1 MAPDGQSWG
10 TKSLRYLQNS
20 YGTGSGTLP
29 FLPLSPSAISLMS
42 GGASSGGRGRPRA
55 CASSKKPTPGPPV
68 EGVGLGTWCLAHLH
82 GPFPRGHL
90 RSGSWQPLKASAFL
104 QVVTIFGA
112 VAVNCLYVHQTGVIN
127 VSDSSTCGNNVPFW
141 TSSICP
147 FSCVCV
153 GEMEHEWGAG
163 NIRPY
168 VNTVAFHA
176 EQNTC
181 CVWFSNDCP
190 CALFASHLA
199 CHTVLIRCI
208 YTVDRFE
215 KEALP
220 HTRSILKSV
229 WLFIFLKKRAQ
240 DRLKKPVVPSATRSH
255 AHPPGHA
262 LFLRKPQQGLDLSPY
277 QQPVLPN
284 HFPATARE
292 PLQASSK

>member
-10 TKSLRYLQNS
+10 TKSLRYLENS

-29 FLPLSPSAISLMS
+29 FPPLSPSAISLMS
-42 GGASSGGRGRPRA
+42 GGASSGGRRRPRA

-112 VAVNCLYVHQTGVIN
+112 VAVNCLNVHQAGAIN
-127 VSDSSTCGNNVPFW
+127 VSDSSTCGNNIPFW
-141 TSSICP
+141 TSAICP
-147 FSCVCV
+147 FSCVCG

-181 CVWFSNDCP
+181 CVWFSDDCP

-208 YTVDRFE
+208 
-215 KEALP
+215 
-220 HTRSILKSV
+220 
-229 WLFIFLKKRAQ
+229 
-240 DRLKKPVVPSATRSH
+240 
-255 AHPPGHA
+255 
-262 LFLRKPQQGLDLSPY
+262 
-277 QQPVLPN
+277 
-284 HFPATARE
+284 
-292 PLQASSK
+292 